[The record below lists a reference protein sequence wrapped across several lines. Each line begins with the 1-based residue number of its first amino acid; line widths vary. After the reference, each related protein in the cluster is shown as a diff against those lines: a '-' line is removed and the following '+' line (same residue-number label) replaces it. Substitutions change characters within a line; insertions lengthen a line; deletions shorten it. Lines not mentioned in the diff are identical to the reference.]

1 MPAWLLDLL
10 HSALGSLAANG
21 LACGLLVFGAHQ
33 PSRWRVDRAK
43 NADKSIV
50 GEPLTLEP
58 LAGAQSPT
66 DLTIRKRVINK
77 KKHAAQF
84 ALEALWP
91 TEIGGCELSTVHRAY
106 CEWCGKRGIEPLA
119 ATQIGLLLADIFD
132 GVGISITEREG
143 KLMAM
148 GISLRSEEWQLPH

>member
-1 MPAWLLDLL
+1 M
-10 HSALGSLAANG
+10 
-21 LACGLLVFGAHQ
+21 
-33 PSRWRVDRAK
+33 DRAK